1 MADLE
6 VHTKKA
12 DEQSTDGKYQQVYE
26 LPKFL
31 YVHNSRFR
39 FIFQKAVYSALILK
53 NRNSYGYL

>member
-53 NRNSYGYL
+53 K